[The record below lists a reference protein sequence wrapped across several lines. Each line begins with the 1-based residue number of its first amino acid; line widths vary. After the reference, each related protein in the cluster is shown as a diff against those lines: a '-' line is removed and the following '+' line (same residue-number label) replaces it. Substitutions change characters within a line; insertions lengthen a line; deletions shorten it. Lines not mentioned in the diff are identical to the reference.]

1 MVRNWSPA
9 RVAHVLYVT
18 GYIATVTS
26 ISALVLGLLVVQV
39 GASDLRATLEVSGE
53 AMEAIVD
60 TVDVIEDVTSEIRDS
75 IDAAADGVSGVSATA
90 TIGAES
96 IEEVA
101 VFLEEDL
108 PADLE
113 AIRRAMPAAVQAAG
127 AIDGTLRA
135 LRFVGVSYSPE
146 EPFDDSLRSVEAAL
160 ADMPDDL
167 RRQSESLRNLVPA
180 ATRLAGEADR
190 LALAL
195 TRLGD
200 DLAKLEGVTQTYDQT
215 LTEASATIDL
225 TGSKL
230 DRNLWLLRIAL
241 VAMAIAGVS
250 LGVGLIAMS
259 RFVDLNLSTAR
270 VEVTKALAAGSEDR

>member
-167 RRQSESLRNLVPA
+167 RSQSESLRNLVPA
-180 ATRLAGEADR
+180 ATRLAGEADH

-241 VAMAIAGVS
+241 AAMAIAGVA

-259 RFVDLNLSTAR
+259 RFVDLNLSTGS
-270 VEVTKALAAGSEDR
+270 VEVTKALTAGSEDR

>member
-1 MVRNWSPA
+1 M
-9 RVAHVLYVT
+9 T

>member
-1 MVRNWSPA
+1 MVGNWSPA
-9 RVAHVLYVT
+9 RVASVLYVT

-108 PADLE
+108 PADLD

-167 RRQSESLRNLVPA
+167 RSQSESLRNLVPA

-215 LTEASATIDL
+215 LTEASATIDM

-241 VAMAIAGVS
+241 AAMAIAGVA

>member
-75 IDAAADGVSGVSATA
+75 IDAAADGVNGVSATA

-167 RRQSESLRNLVPA
+167 RSQSESLRNLVPA

-200 DLAKLEGVTQTYDQT
+200 DLATLEGITQTYDQT

-241 VAMAIAGVS
+241 AAMAIAGVA

>member
-108 PADLE
+108 PADLD

-167 RRQSESLRNLVPA
+167 RSQSESLRNLVPA

-215 LTEASATIDL
+215 LTEASATIDM

-241 VAMAIAGVS
+241 AAMAIAGVA

-259 RFVDLNLSTAR
+259 RFVDLNLSTGS
-270 VEVTKALAAGSEDR
+270 VEVTKALTAGSEDR

>member
-108 PADLE
+108 PDDLE

-167 RRQSESLRNLVPA
+167 RSQSESLRNLVPA

-215 LTEASATIDL
+215 LTEASATIDM

-241 VAMAIAGVS
+241 AAMAIAGVA

-259 RFVDLNLSTAR
+259 RFVDLNLSTGS
-270 VEVTKALAAGSEDR
+270 VEVTKALTAGSEDR

>member
-108 PADLE
+108 PADLD

-167 RRQSESLRNLVPA
+167 RSQSESLRNLVPA

-215 LTEASATIDL
+215 LTEASATIDM

-241 VAMAIAGVS
+241 AAMAIAGVA

-259 RFVDLNLSTAR
+259 RFVDLNLSTAS

>member
-1 MVRNWSPA
+1 MARNWSPA
-9 RVAHVLYVT
+9 RVARVLCVT
-18 GYIATVTS
+18 GYLATVTS
-26 ISALVLGLLVVQV
+26 IIALAVGLLMVQV
-39 GASDLRATLEVSGE
+39 GARDVRATLEVSGE
-53 AMEAIVD
+53 AMEAVVG
-60 TVDVIEDVTSEIRDS
+60 TVDVIEDAATDIRDS
-75 IDAAADGVSGVSATA
+75 IDAASDGVSGVSATA

-113 AIRRAMPAAVQAAG
+113 AIHSAMPAAIQAAG

-135 LRFVGVSYSPE
+135 LSFVGVSYSPE
-146 EPFDDSLRSVEAAL
+146 EPFDDSLRTVEAAL

-167 RRQSESLRNLVPA
+167 RNQTDSLRKLVPA

-200 DLAKLEGVTQTYDQT
+200 DLETLEGVTQTYDQT
-215 LTEASATIDL
+215 LTEASATIER
-225 TGSKL
+225 TGSTL

-241 VAMAIAGVS
+241 VAMAIAGVA

-259 RFVDLNLSTAR
+259 RFVDLNLPTGR
-270 VEVTKALAAGSEDR
+270 VEVTRAI

>member
-1 MVRNWSPA
+1 MVGNWSPA
-9 RVAHVLYVT
+9 RVASVLYVT

-108 PADLE
+108 PDDLE

-167 RRQSESLRNLVPA
+167 RSQSESLRNLVPA

-200 DLAKLEGVTQTYDQT
+200 DLATLEGITQTYDQT

-241 VAMAIAGVS
+241 AAMAIAGVA

>member
-75 IDAAADGVSGVSATA
+75 IDAAADGVNGVSATA
-90 TIGAES
+90 TIGAGS

-108 PADLE
+108 PADLD

-167 RRQSESLRNLVPA
+167 RSQSESLRNLVPA

-200 DLAKLEGVTQTYDQT
+200 DLATLEGITQTYDQT

-241 VAMAIAGVS
+241 AAMAIAGVA

>member
-108 PADLE
+108 PADLD

-167 RRQSESLRNLVPA
+167 RSQSESLRNLVPA

-200 DLAKLEGVTQTYDQT
+200 DLATLEGITQTYDQT

-241 VAMAIAGVS
+241 AAMAIAGVA

-259 RFVDLNLSTAR
+259 RFVDLNLSTGS
-270 VEVTKALAAGSEDR
+270 VEVTKALTAGSEDR

>member
-75 IDAAADGVSGVSATA
+75 IDAAADGVNGVSATA

-108 PADLE
+108 PDDLE

-167 RRQSESLRNLVPA
+167 RSQSESLRNLVPA

-200 DLAKLEGVTQTYDQT
+200 DLATLEGITQTYDQT

-241 VAMAIAGVS
+241 AAMAIAGVA

-270 VEVTKALAAGSEDR
+270 VEVTKALAAGSENR

>member
-18 GYIATVTS
+18 GYIATLTS

-108 PADLE
+108 PADLD

-167 RRQSESLRNLVPA
+167 RSQSESLRNLVPA

-215 LTEASATIDL
+215 LTEASATIDM

-241 VAMAIAGVS
+241 AAMAIAGVA

-259 RFVDLNLSTAR
+259 RFVDLNLSTGS
-270 VEVTKALAAGSEDR
+270 VEVTKALTAGSEDR

>member
-1 MVRNWSPA
+1 MVGNWSPA
-9 RVAHVLYVT
+9 RVASVLYVT

-75 IDAAADGVSGVSATA
+75 IDAAADGVNGVSATA
-90 TIGAES
+90 TIGAGS

-108 PADLE
+108 PADLD

-167 RRQSESLRNLVPA
+167 RSQSESLRNLVPA

-200 DLAKLEGVTQTYDQT
+200 GLATLEGITQTYDQT

-241 VAMAIAGVS
+241 AAMAIAGVA